1 MKLKLVFLVIL
12 AFVFLLFPQ
21 ATVAS
26 ADELTDSIKEQLNNL
41 DLSALEDYYLSLDNS
56 SNISIHALI
65 NDIINGKF
73 NEGSESFFEYV
84 VENVFVNFNQHIPT
98 IVAVLAIIII
108 TSIIN
113 NLRPSFGGE
122 GVANIINLICTLSVI
137 LLLSSC
143 ILNCYN
149 NTKNTINHIA
159 NLVEIMS
166 PIMLSLMVAVG
177 GKVSASIY
185 SPTVTFLTTIIINVM
200 LSVVIP
206 LVIVSAILT
215 IISNFTQTIK
225 LNKFSECANVIIK
238 WVIGIVITVFTIFL
252 SIQGIASA
260 TIDGVSIKA
269 AKYAISNSIPI
280 VGGFLRDGF
289 DVFVAGS
296 VLIKNS
302 VGIAS
307 VIALLYTVVSPVLS
321 MMALSILLKLVA
333 ALGELF
339 SEEKISSVCLTLSK
353 TLTYFIAVTLIV
365 ALMLFVLV
373 LLIILSANAFI

>member
-1 MKLKLVFLVIL
+1 MKIKLVFLIIL
-12 AFVFLLFPQ
+12 AFILVFVPKTSI
-21 ATVAS
+21 AY
-26 ADELTDSIKEQLNNL
+26 ADELSDNIKEQLNNL
-41 DLSALEDYYLSLDNS
+41 DLSALDDYYLSLDNS
-56 SNISIHALI
+56 SNNSVYTLI
-65 NDIINGKF
+65 TDILNGKF
-73 NEGSESFFEYV
+73 NEGSENFFNYV
-84 VENVFVNFNQHIPT
+84 IKNAFAYFSQYAPT

-108 TSIIN
+108 ASIIN
-113 NLRPSFGGE
+113 NLRSNFGGE
-122 GVANIINLICTLSVI
+122 GVANVINLICVLSAI

-143 ILNCYN
+143 IVASYN
-149 NTKNTINHIA
+149 NTKNTIDYIA

-185 SPTVTFLTTIIINVM
+185 SPTVAFLTTIIINVI
-200 LSVVIP
+200 LNVVIP
-206 LVIVSAILT
+206 LIIVSTIFS

-225 LNKFSECANVIIK
+225 LNKFSECANGIIK
-238 WVIGIVITVFTIFL
+238 WIIGIVITIFTIFL

-269 AKYAISNSIPI
+269 AKYAISNSVPI

-302 VGIAS
+302 IGIAS
-307 VIALLYTVVSPVLS
+307 VIALLYTIISPILN
-321 MMALSILLKLVA
+321 MATLSILLKLA
-333 ALGELF
+333 AGVGELF
-339 SEEKISSVCLTLSK
+339 SEEKISNVCITLSK
-353 TLTYFIAVTLIV
+353 SLTYFIATTFIV
-365 ALMLFVLV
+365 ALMVFILV

>member
-1 MKLKLVFLVIL
+1 MKLKLVFLIIL
-12 AFVFLLFPQ
+12 TFVFIFIPQ
-21 ATVAS
+21 TSVAS
-26 ADELTDSIKEQLNNL
+26 ADELSDSIKEQLNNL
-41 DLSALEDYYLSLDNS
+41 DLTALENYYLSLDNS
-56 SNISIHALI
+56 SNSSIYALI
-65 NDIINGKF
+65 TDIINGKF
-73 NEGSESFFEYV
+73 NEGSGSFFEYI
-84 VENVFVNFNQHIPT
+84 VENIFINFSHHIPT
-98 IVAVLAIIII
+98 IVAILAIIII

-113 NLRPSFGGE
+113 NLRSSFGGE
-122 GVANIINLICTLSVI
+122 GMTNIINLICALSII

-143 ILNCYN
+143 MIDSYN
-149 NTKNTINHIA
+149 NTKNTINYIG

-200 LSVVIP
+200 LAVVIP
-206 LVIVSAILT
+206 LVIISAIFS
-215 IISNFTQTIK
+215 IISNFSQTIK
-225 LNKFSECANVIIK
+225 LNKFSECANGIIK

-302 VGIAS
+302 IGIAS
-307 VIALLYTVVSPVLS
+307 VIALLYTIISPVLN
-321 MMALSILLKLVA
+321 MVALSILLKLVA
-333 ALGELF
+333 AVGELF
-339 SEEKISSVCLTLSK
+339 SEEKISNVCIILSK
-353 TLTYFIAVTLIV
+353 SLTYFIAVTLIV

>member
-1 MKLKLVFLVIL
+1 M
-12 AFVFLLFPQ
+12 FPQ
-21 ATVAS
+21 TSVAS
-26 ADELTDSIKEQLNNL
+26 ADELSDSIKEQLNNL
-41 DLSALEDYYLSLDNS
+41 DLTALENYYLSLDNS
-56 SNISIHALI
+56 SNNSIYALI
-65 NDIINGKF
+65 TDIINGNF

-84 VENVFVNFNQHIPT
+84 LENIFINFSQHIPT
-98 IVAVLAIIII
+98 MVAILAIIII

-113 NLRPSFGGE
+113 NLRSSFGGE
-122 GVANIINLICTLSVI
+122 GVVNIINLICVFSVI

-143 ILNCYN
+143 MINSYN
-149 NTKNTINHIA
+149 NTKNTINYIA

-185 SPTVTFLTTIIINVM
+185 TPTVTFLTTIIINVM
-200 LSVVIP
+200 LAVVIP
-206 LVIVSAILT
+206 LVIVSAIFS
-215 IISNFTQTIK
+215 IVSNFTQTIK
-225 LNKFSECANVIIK
+225 LNKFSECTNGIIK
-238 WVIGIVITVFTIFL
+238 WVVGIIITIFTIFL

-302 VGIAS
+302 IGIAS
-307 VIALLYTVVSPVLS
+307 VISLLYTIISPVLN
-321 MMALSILLKLVA
+321 MVALSTLLKLVA
-333 ALGELF
+333 AVGELF
-339 SEEKISSVCLTLSK
+339 SEEKISNVCMTLSK
-353 TLTYFIAVTLIV
+353 CLTYFIAITLIV
-365 ALMLFVLV
+365 ALMLFILV